1 MANSPP
7 TPAEM
12 GIGILF
18 DVVPDAVVVAEAFTG
33 DIVLWNRGAT
43 DLFGYTPTEAVGM
56 RLSVLVP
63 EELRERHER
72 GLRRFAETGTA
83 PLVASGGAIELP
95 ALHRDGDTLWIELRL
110 SSLPPTEVPGR
121 FALAVIR
128 DISDRR
134 RAFEELAHANEALR
148 DFLTVASHDLKSPL
162 TAIVTATQMLAEEN
176 PGSESATL
184 VGIVERQT
192 EWLVRLLDDFE
203 LVARVQT
210 GTLSPVQENVAVGE
224 VIREVVSDDVLLK
237 DGSDDFRV
245 TVDPTHLRRIV
256 GNLVQN
262 AEKYGAPPIE
272 VAVRR
277 EAGGVVVSVSD
288 CGEGVAAE
296 ERSHLFEKFW
306 RGRNAR
312 GPGSGIGLAIVR
324 GLAAANGGTVTYEHG
339 DRPTFSVWL
348 RPA

>member
-1 MANSPP
+1 
-7 TPAEM
+7 M

-18 DVVPDAVVVAEAFTG
+18 DVVPDAVVVAEARSG

-43 DLFGYTPTEAVGM
+43 DLFGYTPPEAVGM
-56 RLSVLVP
+56 PLLVLVP

-83 PLVASGGAIELP
+83 PLVESGGAVELP

-110 SSLPPTEVPGR
+110 SSLPRTEVPGR
-121 FALAVIR
+121 FVLAVIR
-128 DISDRR
+128 DVSERR
-134 RAFEELAHANEALR
+134 RAFEELARANEALR

-176 PGSESATL
+176 PGGDSSTL
-184 VGIVERQT
+184 LGIVERQT

-203 LVARVQT
+203 VVARVQT
-210 GTLSPVQENVAVGE
+210 GTLEPAQENVDLGE
-224 VIREVVSDDVLLK
+224 VIREVVGGDVLLMEDP
-237 DGSDDFRV
+237 DGLRV
-245 TVDPTHLRRIV
+245 AVDRTHLRRIV

-277 EAGGVVVSVSD
+277 EAGGVILSVSD
-288 CGEGVAAE
+288 SGEGVAVE
-296 ERSHLFEKFW
+296 DRPHLFEKFW
-306 RGRNAR
+306 RGLNAR

-324 GLAAANGGTVTYEHG
+324 GLAVANGGTVTYEHG